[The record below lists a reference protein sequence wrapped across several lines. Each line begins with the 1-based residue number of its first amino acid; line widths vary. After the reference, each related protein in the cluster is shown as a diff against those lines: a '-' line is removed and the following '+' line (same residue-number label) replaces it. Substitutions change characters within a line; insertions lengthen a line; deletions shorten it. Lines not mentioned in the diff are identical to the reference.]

1 MSILEDIRFAARL
14 LVKGRWMTVVA
25 VVALALGIAAN
36 AAVFTF
42 VNAVII
48 RGVPFPDADRVV
60 AIGTQD
66 ARNRQMGVSYYDFL
80 DWREAARSF
89 SDIALMAQP
98 TFNVSEPG
106 TAPERYNGAY
116 VSGNTFR
123 LIGEQALL
131 GRAFIPEDDVDG
143 ARPVVVL
150 GYGMWQSRY
159 AGDPAVLGKT
169 IKVNDLLAT
178 VVGVMPQGMQ
188 FPANTDLWLPFGTAT
203 INRGQSRQARNYQV
217 IARLADGVTIP
228 QARSELTTITARL
241 ARDYPQ
247 TNQGIEPT
255 VVTYNERATPNQ
267 IRLVFWSLMGA
278 VGFVL
283 LIACSNVANLLL
295 ARSAERAKEVGLRL
309 SLGATRGRVIRQLLV
324 ESVMLSLIGG
334 IVGTPLAY
342 AGIRIFDSLTQNVGK
357 PYWMEFSID
366 PSVLLFFFAI
376 CFVTGVVFG
385 LAPALHVSR
394 TSLNEVLK
402 EGGRSG
408 STGIR
413 ARRWTNGLLV
423 VQVALTLVLLAGAG
437 FMMRSFF
444 VLYRLD
450 LGFETPHL
458 LTMQVNLTDRKYPT
472 PPQRNDF
479 ARRLRERLQGIGAL
493 DSVTTASNFPLS
505 GGWLLELTIGGR
517 TDPNSRRP
525 MVTLVGTDAKYFDTV
540 GIRIVRGRGFNASDE
555 TPGRGGVIV
564 NQWFAET
571 HFKGEDPIGR
581 QISLKED
588 VADGI
593 DLKSQTII
601 GVSTTVR
608 QRDIQNIDPDPVV
621 YVPYFL
627 GPNMGRTVAVMVRT
641 SGETAAAVPLIRQ
654 AVLALDGDIPV
665 FNVRT
670 MDELLAQRRWQY
682 QIFGGMFAVFA
693 GIALLLAAVG
703 LYAVMAYSVTQRT
716 QEIGVR
722 MVLGAPPG
730 DVVWLFL
737 RRALALVA
745 VGLTIGMSGAFGVGR
760 LLQSILVQSSGRDM
774 PVLLSIA
781 LLMIVVAVTACVWPA
796 RRATRLN
803 PVAAL
808 RYE

>member
-25 VVALALGIAAN
+25 VVALALGIGAN
-36 AAVFTF
+36 SAVFTF

-48 RGVPFPDADRVV
+48 RGVPFPDAARVV

-80 DWREAARSF
+80 DWREAVRSY
-89 SDIALMAQP
+89 SDFALMAQP

-123 LIGEQALL
+123 LIGEQAVL
-131 GRAFIPEDDVDG
+131 GRAFIPEDDLDG

-150 GYGMWQSRY
+150 GYSIWQSRY

-169 IKVNDLLAT
+169 IKVNDLQAT
-178 VVGVMPQGMQ
+178 VVGVMRPGMQ
-188 FPANTDLWLPFGTAT
+188 FPPNTDLWLPFGTAT
-203 INRGQSRQARNYQV
+203 LNRGQSRQARNYQV
-217 IARLADGVTIP
+217 IARLKDGVTIP
-228 QARSELTTITARL
+228 QARSELATIVARL

-247 TNQGIEPT
+247 TNQGIEPI
-255 VVTYNERATPNQ
+255 VITYNERVNGRQ

-334 IVGTPLAY
+334 LFGIPLAY
-342 AGIRIFDSLTQNVGK
+342 AGIRIFDAMTQDVGK
-357 PYWMEFSID
+357 PYFMVFSID
-366 PSVLLFFFAI
+366 PIVLLFFVAI

-444 VLYRLD
+444 VLYRRD
-450 LGFETPHL
+450 LGFETPRL

-472 PPQRNDF
+472 SEQRNDF

-493 DSVTTASNFPLS
+493 EAVTTASNFPLS
-505 GGWLLELTIGGR
+505 GGWALELTIDGR
-517 TDPNSRRP
+517 TDPNARRP
-525 MVTLVGTDAKYFDTV
+525 IVTLVGTDAKYFETV
-540 GIRIVRGRGFNASDE
+540 GIRIVRGRGFNTSDE

-571 HFKGEDPIGR
+571 HFKGEDPIGQ
-581 QISLKED
+581 QISLKEE

-608 QRDIQNIDPDPVV
+608 QRDVQNIDPDPVV
-621 YVPYFL
+621 YVPYFP

-670 MDELLAQRRWQY
+670 MDELMARGRWQY

-722 MVLGAPPG
+722 MVLGAPPR

-737 RRALALVA
+737 RRALVLVA
-745 VGLTIGMSGAFGVGR
+745 VGLTIGMSGAFGVNR
-760 LLQSILVQSSGRDM
+760 LLQSILVQSSGRDV

-781 LLMIVVAVTACVWPA
+781 LLMIVVSVTACVWPA

>member
-1 MSILEDIRFAARL
+1 M
-14 LVKGRWMTVVA
+14 
-25 VVALALGIAAN
+25 
-36 AAVFTF
+36 
-42 VNAVII
+42 
-48 RGVPFPDADRVV
+48 
-60 AIGTQD
+60 TQD
-66 ARNRQMGVSYYDFL
+66 
-80 DWREAARSF
+80 
-89 SDIALMAQP
+89 
-98 TFNVSEPG
+98 
-106 TAPERYNGAY
+106 
-116 VSGNTFR
+116 
-123 LIGEQALL
+123 
-131 GRAFIPEDDVDG
+131 
-143 ARPVVVL
+143 
-150 GYGMWQSRY
+150 
-159 AGDPAVLGKT
+159 
-169 IKVNDLLAT
+169 
-178 VVGVMPQGMQ
+178 
-188 FPANTDLWLPFGTAT
+188 
-203 INRGQSRQARNYQV
+203 
-217 IARLADGVTIP
+217 
-228 QARSELTTITARL
+228 
-241 ARDYPQ
+241 
-247 TNQGIEPT
+247 
-255 VVTYNERATPNQ
+255 
-267 IRLVFWSLMGA
+267 
-278 VGFVL
+278 
-283 LIACSNVANLLL
+283 
-295 ARSAERAKEVGLRL
+295 
-309 SLGATRGRVIRQLLV
+309 
-324 ESVMLSLIGG
+324 
-334 IVGTPLAY
+334 
-342 AGIRIFDSLTQNVGK
+342 VGK
-357 PYWMEFSID
+357 PYFMVFSID
-366 PSVLLFFFAI
+366 PAVLLFFFAI

-444 VLYRLD
+444 VLYRRD
-450 LGFETPHL
+450 LGFETPRL

-472 PPQRNDF
+472 PEQRNDF
-479 ARRLRERLQGIGAL
+479 ARRLRERLQGINAIET
-493 DSVTTASNFPLS
+493 VTTTSNFPLS
-505 GGWLLELTIGGR
+505 GGWSLELTIDGR

-525 MVTLVGTDAKYFDTV
+525 MVSMLGVDAKYFDTV
-540 GIRIVRGRGFNASDE
+540 GIRILRGRGFNASDE
-555 TPGRGGVIV
+555 TLGRGGVIV

-593 DLKSQTII
+593 DLRSQTII

-608 QRDIQNIDPDPVV
+608 QRDVQNIDPDPVV

-627 GPNMGRTVAVMVRT
+627 GPGMGRTIAVMVRT
-641 SGETAAAVPLIRQ
+641 SGETAAVVPLIRE

-670 MDELLAQRRWQY
+670 MDELMARGRWQY
-682 QIFGGMFAVFA
+682 QVFGGMFAVFA

-737 RRALALVA
+737 RRALVLVA
-745 VGLTIGMSGAFGVGR
+745 VGLLIGMSGAFGVNR
-760 LLQSILVQSSGRDM
+760 LLQSILVQSSGRDL
-774 PVLLSIA
+774 PVLVFIA
-781 LLMIVVAVTACVWPA
+781 LLMIAVSVTACVWPA

>member
-1 MSILEDIRFAARL
+1 
-14 LVKGRWMTVVA
+14 
-25 VVALALGIAAN
+25 
-36 AAVFTF
+36 
-42 VNAVII
+42 
-48 RGVPFPDADRVV
+48 
-60 AIGTQD
+60 
-66 ARNRQMGVSYYDFL
+66 
-80 DWREAARSF
+80 
-89 SDIALMAQP
+89 
-98 TFNVSEPG
+98 
-106 TAPERYNGAY
+106 
-116 VSGNTFR
+116 
-123 LIGEQALL
+123 
-131 GRAFIPEDDVDG
+131 
-143 ARPVVVL
+143 
-150 GYGMWQSRY
+150 
-159 AGDPAVLGKT
+159 
-169 IKVNDLLAT
+169 
-178 VVGVMPQGMQ
+178 
-188 FPANTDLWLPFGTAT
+188 
-203 INRGQSRQARNYQV
+203 
-217 IARLADGVTIP
+217 
-228 QARSELTTITARL
+228 
-241 ARDYPQ
+241 
-247 TNQGIEPT
+247 
-255 VVTYNERATPNQ
+255 
-267 IRLVFWSLMGA
+267 VFWSLMGA

-334 IVGTPLAY
+334 LAGAPLAY
-342 AGIRIFDSLTQNVGK
+342 AGIRIFDSMTQDVGK
-357 PYWMEFSID
+357 PYFMVFSID
-366 PSVLLFFFAI
+366 PTVLLFFFAI

-450 LGFETPHL
+450 LGFETPRL

-479 ARRLRERLQGIGAL
+479 ARRLRERLHGIGAL

-505 GGWLLELTIGGR
+505 GGWSLELTIDGR

-525 MVTLVGTDAKYFDTV
+525 IVTLVGTDAEYFDTV
-540 GIRIVRGRGFNASDE
+540 GIRIVRGRGFNTSDE

-581 QISLKED
+581 RISLKED

-627 GPNMGRTVAVMVRT
+627 GPGMGRTIAVMART

-737 RRALALVA
+737 RRALVLVA
-745 VGLTIGMSGAFGVGR
+745 IGLTIGIGGAFGVNR

-774 PVLLSIA
+774 PVLVSIA
-781 LLMIVVAVTACVWPA
+781 LLMIAVSVAACVWPA